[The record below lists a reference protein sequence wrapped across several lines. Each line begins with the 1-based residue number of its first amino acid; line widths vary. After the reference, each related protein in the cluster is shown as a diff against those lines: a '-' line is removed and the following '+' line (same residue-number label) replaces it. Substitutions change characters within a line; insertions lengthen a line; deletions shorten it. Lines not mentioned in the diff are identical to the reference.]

1 MDLGTNQTRHWS
13 ILGKL
18 RKAVRKGMVESKAAV
33 LLMCGQAEGVSK
45 LAIVFTIG
53 LAAEKEKTMA
63 SFVTP
68 SVIPVSSE

>member
-1 MDLGTNQTRHWS
+1 
-13 ILGKL
+13 
-18 RKAVRKGMVESKAAV
+18 MVESKAAV
-33 LLMCGQAEGVSK
+33 LLMCGQAEGVTK

-53 LAAEKEKTMA
+53 LAAEKVKTMA